1 MPLLQLKTVT
11 VTFGGPPVL
20 DAVFSPMPL
29 LQLKTVTVTFGG
41 PPVLDAVDLVVQP
54 GERLCVL
61 GRNGAGKTTLLRVLR
76 GDLSVD
82 AGDVARSAGTRTA
95 LLTQHVPDDMSGTVI
110 DLVRRA
116 PGVRPRLSVEEHRA
130 RAAIS
135 RVGLAPDDDVA
146 SLSAGLKRRA
156 LLAGAIA
163 CDPDLLLLD
172 EPTNHLDIEAIA
184 WLEEFLGRRKQAL
197 VFVTHDRAFLRN
209 VATGILDLDRGRLV
223 RFPADYDAYS
233 ERKQGSLDVESRSDA
248 VFDRKL
254 AGEETW
260 IRQGVR
266 ERRKRNMGRVRR
278 LYELREERRSRR
290 EVGGTV
296 LMSAQSAAPSG
307 RLVLAAKDV
316 SFSWGDA
323 PTIRDLTT
331 TVMRGDRLGVIGG
344 NGSGKTTLLRLLL
357 GDLSPQTGEVRRG
370 VNLEIGYFDQLHAEL
385 DPDATAADN
394 VGGGGSTITVNGR
407 TRNIIGYLKDFLFTE
422 DQVHSPARVFS
433 GGERNRLLL
442 ARLFARPSNLLVLDE
457 PTNDLDVETLAVL
470 EDLLAEYPGTILLVS
485 HDRELLDHVVTSTLV
500 IEGGGVVSE
509 SVGGYTDWLSRRA
522 SKPVEP
528 GPRKKR
534 REPAKK
540 PRPRSSLTWAERKEL
555 EDLPARIE
563 VLEAEQA
570 RRHDEM
576 ADPAFFR
583 KDGAEIA
590 EARAALASVDAELA
604 TTYERWEA
612 LEERNG

>member
-1 MPLLQLKTVT
+1 MPLLQLKAVT

-20 DAVFSPMPL
+20 D
-29 LQLKTVTVTFGG
+29 G
-41 PPVLDAVDLVVQP
+41 VDLVIQP

-76 GDLSVD
+76 GEIEAD
-82 AGDVARSAGTRTA
+82 AGEVARSTGTRTA
-95 LLTQHVPDDMSGTVI
+95 LLTQHVPDDLGGTVV

-116 PGVRPRLSVEEHRA
+116 PGVLPLQSVEDHRA

-135 RVGLAPDDDVA
+135 RVGLAPEDDVA

-156 LLAGAIA
+156 LLAGAIV
-163 CDPDLLLLD
+163 CDPDILLLD

-184 WLEEFLGRRKQAL
+184 WLEEFLGRRKHAL

-209 VATGILDLDRGRLV
+209 VATGILDLDRGRLT
-223 RFPADYDAYS
+223 RFPADYDRYS
-233 ERKQGSLDVESRSDA
+233 ERKQAILGVESRADA
-248 VFDRKL
+248 VKDRKL

-278 LYELREERRSRR
+278 LFELREERRSRR

-296 LMSAQSAAPSG
+296 QMSAPSAAPSG
-307 RLVLAAKDV
+307 RLVLGVKGV
-316 SFSWGDA
+316 SFSWGET

-331 TVMRGDRLGVIGG
+331 TVMRGDRIGIIGG

-357 GDLSPQTGEVRRG
+357 GDLSPQAGTVRHG
-370 VNLEIGYFDQLHAEL
+370 ANLEIGYFDQLHAGM

-394 VGGGGSTITVNGR
+394 VGGGGSTVTVNGR

-422 DQVHSPARVFS
+422 EQVHTPARAFS

-442 ARLFARPSNLLVLDE
+442 AGLFARPSNLLVLDE
-457 PTNDLDVETLAVL
+457 PTNDLDVSTLSVL

-500 IEGGGVVSE
+500 IEGDGVVSE

-522 SKPVEP
+522 SKPAKP
-528 GPRKKR
+528 GREKMR
-534 REPAKK
+534 RDPPK
-540 PRPRSSLTWAERKEL
+540 PSRPRSTLSWSERKEL
-555 EDLPARIE
+555 EGLPLRIE
-563 VLEAEQA
+563 AQEAEQA
-570 RRHDEM
+570 RLHEEM

-583 KDGAEIA
+583 KDGKEIA
-590 EARAALASVDAELA
+590 EARAALENLATELA
-604 TTYERWEA
+604 AAYARWES
-612 LEERNG
+612 LEERDR